1 MSDDLNDLTERLI
14 RIEAKLDM
22 LATQMA
28 GQQRQSTTE
37 PSASNTDVLGLFT
50 PKQHVAIQMMMAGE
64 KNASIAKVLGIT
76 ENTAKVHVR
85 TVAKKLG
92 VKTRG
97 QIVAKLMSAMEAVP
111 GPEYLAM
118 ASIPKDWWETKPKGR
133 DKYAKVYRS

>member
-1 MSDDLNDLTERLI
+1 MADDLTERLI

-37 PSASNTDVLGLFT
+37 PSTSSADVLGLFT
-50 PKQHVAIQMMMAGE
+50 SKQHVAIQMMMAGE

-97 QIVAKLMSAMEAVP
+97 QIVAKLMSAMEAVS

-118 ASIPKDWWETKPKGR
+118 ASIPKDWWETKPKKGK

>member
-1 MSDDLNDLTERLI
+1 MADDLTERLI

-28 GQQRQSTTE
+28 GQPQSTTTA
-37 PSASNTDVLGLFT
+37 STSNTDVLGIFT
-50 PKQHVAIQMMMAGE
+50 AKQHVAIQMMMAGE
-64 KNASIAKVLGIT
+64 KNSSIAKVLAIT

-97 QIVAKLMSAMEAVP
+97 QIVAKLMSPMDAVS

-133 DKYAKVYRS
+133 DKYEKIYRS

>member
-1 MSDDLNDLTERLI
+1 MADDLTERLI

-28 GQQRQSTTE
+28 GQPQSTTTQMQ
-37 PSASNTDVLGLFT
+37 ASTDVLGIFT

-64 KNASIAKVLGIT
+64 KNSSIAKVLAIT

-85 TVAKKLG
+85 TCAKKLG

-97 QIVAKLMSAMEAVP
+97 QIVAKLMGPMEAVS

-118 ASIPKDWWETKPKGR
+118 ASIPKDWWETKPKGK
-133 DKYAKVYRS
+133 DKYAKIYRS